1 MRRRI
6 FLAFVL
12 FTLAVLVLMWLFQTV
27 FLSGLYRSVRT
38 YETKR
43 CASRLIGTDTDELG
57 TEAARLADKYNICLS
72 VYEIRGR
79 RGDCVIKE
87 HVYSDCFIHNT
98 VSDSFL
104 DSLYFDLRENGT
116 YMKTVSLAG
125 TRPGDTAKD
134 ENSGQT
140 ILYASLDERDGM
152 EYMFLFNT
160 EIYPLASTVSTIR
173 LELVLVSVILVVIAA
188 VLSVILSRRLARPAV
203 KMSREAS
210 RLALGDYGVNFDGG
224 GFREM
229 DELASALNNASAELS
244 ELDRMQKDL
253 IANVSHDLRTPLTLI
268 RGYGEVMRDIPGEM
282 NAENMQIIIDETARL
297 SSLVSD
303 MLDISRL
310 MSGRMTLEKSVFSIT
325 DAVRETVER
334 YSKLREK
341 EGFVIDFEADAEIS
355 VKADKSKIL
364 QVIYNLVNNAINY
377 TGEDKK
383 VTIRQTVSDGKCKIE
398 VIDSGCG
405 IPESDLPLIW
415 ERYYKAS
422 EFHRRSEMGT
432 GLGLS
437 IVKSILVMHG
447 AAFGVRSLVG
457 HGSTFWFELPVDG

>member
-282 NAENMQIIIDETARL
+282 NAENMQIIIDEYVKQYDAKAVVL
-297 SSLVSD
+297 GFPVNMD
-303 MLDISRL
+303 GSRSNRADRTEEFAAL
-310 MSGRMTLEKSVFSIT
+310 
-325 DAVRETVER
+325 
-334 YSKLREK
+334 LRERIAVPVELLDERCTTLLSHRILNDSGK
-341 EGFVIDFEADAEIS
+341 KAKNHKAVVDTLSAEI
-355 VKADKSKIL
+355 IL
-364 QVIYNLVNNAINY
+364 QNY
-377 TGEDKK
+377 LDKNK
-383 VTIRQTVSDGKCKIE
+383 
-398 VIDSGCG
+398 
-405 IPESDLPLIW
+405 
-415 ERYYKAS
+415 
-422 EFHRRSEMGT
+422 
-432 GLGLS
+432 
-437 IVKSILVMHG
+437 
-447 AAFGVRSLVG
+447 
-457 HGSTFWFELPVDG
+457 